1 MKYKIGEE
9 QGSAI
14 RLCHEKGIETIRGLG
29 IGQKS
34 QRVHYFYNRGNCD
47 YEQDVVADAD
57 GFFSQDGIFLVN
69 CALKDDEIAFFHLSI
84 LLSKCKSQDEVD
96 EMLCNH
102 LEGTDRHSRGLIK
115 GMQAFNLE
123 IDRLASC

>member
-1 MKYKIGEE
+1 MKKTV
-9 QGSAI
+9 
-14 RLCHEKGIETIRGLG
+14 CH
-29 IGQKS
+29 
-34 QRVHYFYNRGNCD
+34 